1 MTFPVVVFDLE
12 TNGLFNFKLPAD
24 DPSQPRVASIAAALL
39 ADADAEPVIMDRLI
53 KPDGWTMP
61 AELVEKLGNGLHQ
74 ERLEA
79 EGIPIADALDEFL
92 ALLDRAEVLASYG
105 ILFDT
110 KGLRSELRR
119 AGRPDLFGT
128 KAEFCVMRE
137 ATKQCKLAPTA
148 AMAASGRNWSKTAK
162 LSEACEILLGRP
174 HEGAHSALADT
185 MTTVDLY
192 RMFAAKGCVVPK
204 VRESFVKQAAPAAGS
219 AEERNPQ

>member
-1 MTFPVVVFDLE
+1 MTFPVIVFDFE
-12 TNGLFNFKLPAD
+12 TNGLPNFKLPAD
-24 DPSQPRVASIAAALL
+24 DPTQPRIASVAAALL
-39 ADADAEPVIMDRLI
+39 ATAEAEPVIMDRLI

-79 EGIPIADALDEFL
+79 EGTPIADALDEFL
-92 ALLDRAEVLASYG
+92 VLLDQAAVLASYG

-110 KGLRSELRR
+110 KMLRGDLRR
-119 AGRPDLFGT
+119 LGKPDLFGT

-148 AMAASGRNWSKTAK
+148 AMSATGRNWSKTAK

-185 MTTVDLY
+185 LTTVELY

-204 VRESFVKQAAPAAGS
+204 VRESFVKEAPAT
-219 AEERNPQ
+219 